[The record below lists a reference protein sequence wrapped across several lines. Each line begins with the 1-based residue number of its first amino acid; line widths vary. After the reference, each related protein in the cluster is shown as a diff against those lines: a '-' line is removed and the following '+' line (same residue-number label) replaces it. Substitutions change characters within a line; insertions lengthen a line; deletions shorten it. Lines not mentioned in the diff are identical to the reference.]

1 MKLSDEMKAKLNNM
15 LDPSLKP
22 AEPEKIRTGGGKEPI
37 ALDDDI
43 ELPTRGGYKGKK
55 DIRTALDPK
64 TGQKTS
70 QVILKTKDIPGPFP
84 LISTIYTERC
94 VVHDECPAVL
104 PDCHH
109 YQTAVFTKN
118 DPKGTQD
125 IAMTRSYENKDQA
138 VRGHREIVQQA
149 RDGRMPN

>member
-22 AEPEKIRTGGGKEPI
+22 AEPDKIRTGGGKEPI
-37 ALDDDI
+37 ALDDDL
-43 ELPTRGGYKGKK
+43 ELPTRGSYKGKK
-55 DIRTALDPK
+55 DIRI
-64 TGQKTS
+64 
-70 QVILKTKDIPGPFP
+70 ILKTKDIPGPFP

-109 YQTAVFTKN
+109 YQTAVFIKG
-118 DPKGTQD
+118 DPKGPAD
-125 IAMTRSYENKDQA
+125 IAMACSYASKDEA
-138 VRGHREIVQQA
+138 IRGHKDIVEQA
-149 RDGRMPN
+149 RGGKLPN

>member
-22 AEPEKIRTGGGKEPI
+22 AEPDKIRTGGGKEPI
-37 ALDDDI
+37 ALDDDL
-43 ELPTRGGYKGKK
+43 ELPTRGSYKGKK

-109 YQTAVFTKN
+109 YQTAVFTKG
-118 DPKGTQD
+118 DPKGPAD
-125 IAMTRSYENKDQA
+125 IAMACSYASKDEA
-138 VRGHREIVQQA
+138 IRGHKDIVEQA
-149 RDGRMPN
+149 RGGKLPN